1 VGSFVHVGIKW
12 VLDVKIRVCHIGSL
26 ADFVYLS
33 WLKTTALC
41 KDDDTD

>member
-1 VGSFVHVGIKW
+1 MGPN
-12 VLDVKIRVCHIGSL
+12 VKIRVCHIGSYAR

-41 KDDDTD
+41 KDGDTD